1 MTTPV
6 TEVDESVAPAGCPM
20 HGRKPAEGVSRRG
33 FLGALGAAGA
43 MAPGV
48 CMMSGAAHAQTLT
61 TTLREDRFGRI
72 FRDLPP
78 FAAPSAELTAALTEA
93 GKPGGIMD
101 AKDPLEVG
109 PVRLIT
115 EPALSPNNP
124 DSTTMTAG
132 TTFFGQFVDHDV
144 TFDLGSALGQPT
156 QPEDSTN
163 SRSPALDLDS
173 VYGGGPVRSPQ
184 LYGRRT
190 TREPLAG
197 IKLRVEHG
205 GLFEDLPRNAA
216 GTAILGDPRNDEHV
230 ILAGLHA
237 AFLMFH
243 NEAVDYVAARN
254 RRASTDE
261 IFRDAQRLTRWHY
274 QWIIVHEFLPQ
285 IIGQSLVNDI
295 LRNGRRI
302 YRPSVGFMPVEFQGA
317 CYRMGHSMV
326 RPSYRANLAGDNGAA
341 FFAFIFD
348 PSQEGATDPTDLRG
362 GVRTPRRF
370 VGWQTFF
377 DFGDGNVRPNK
388 RLDTTLSTP
397 LFQLPFQTIAS
408 GDGPQSL
415 AVRNLLRHITW
426 SLPSGQSI
434 ARAMRAPVL
443 SSGDLADIGAL
454 GANLGR
460 STPLW
465 FYILREAHVMAA
477 GSRLGPVGGRI
488 VGEVLLGLMQL
499 NRNSY
504 LSANPRWRPTL
515 LNRLGQQTG
524 DFKMVDMLTFA
535 GVAPA
540 QRGQ

>member
-1 MTTPV
+1 
-6 TEVDESVAPAGCPM
+6 M
-20 HGRKPAEGVSRRG
+20 HAKKAAEGVSRRG

-43 MAPGV
+43 VAPGV
-48 CMMSGAAHAQTLT
+48 CMMGVGAAAHAETVT

-78 FAAPSAELTAALTEA
+78 FATPSAQLIAALNEL

-144 TFDLGSALGQPT
+144 TFDLGSALGTPT
-156 QPEDSTN
+156 RPEDSTN
-163 SRSPALDLDS
+163 TRSPALDLDS

-184 LYGRRT
+184 LYGRRSF
-190 TREPLAG
+190 REPLAG

-205 GLFEDLPRNAA
+205 GLFEDLPRTAD

-254 RRASTDE
+254 RRFSTDE
-261 IFRDAQRLTRWHY
+261 TFREAQRLTRWHY

-285 IIGQSLVNDI
+285 IIGQSLVDDI
-295 LRNGRRI
+295 LSRGRRI

-326 RPSYRANLAGDNGAA
+326 RPSYRANLAGDNGAP

-377 DFGDGNVRPNK
+377 DFGDGAVRPNK

-397 LFQLPFQTIAS
+397 LFQLPLQTIAS

-443 SSGDLADIGAL
+443 STGDLADIGAL

-465 FYILREAHVMAA
+465 FYILREAHVMAQ
-477 GSRLGPVGGRI
+477 GQRLGPVGGRI
-488 VGEVLLGLMQL
+488 VGEVLIGLMQL

-515 LNRLGQQTG
+515 LDRLGQQTG

>member
-1 MTTPV
+1 
-6 TEVDESVAPAGCPM
+6 M
-20 HGRKPAEGVSRRG
+20 HARPSADGLSRRG

-48 CMMSGAAHAQTLT
+48 CMMSGAAQAQAASF
-61 TTLREDRFGRI
+61 TLREDRFGRI
-72 FRDLPP
+72 FQLPP
-78 FAAPSAELTAALTEA
+78 FATSSPQLIAALNEL
-93 GKPGGIMD
+93 GKAGGIMD
-101 AKDPLEVG
+101 AKDPLEQG
-109 PVRLIT
+109 PILLIT
-115 EPALSPNNP
+115 DPALSVNNP
-124 DSTTMTAG
+124 DNTTHTAG

-144 TFDLGSALGQPT
+144 TFDLGSTLGVPT
-156 QPEDSTN
+156 RPEDSVN
-163 SRSPALDLDS
+163 SRAPALDLDS
-173 VYGGGPVRSPQ
+173 VYGGGPRRSPQ
-184 LYGRRT
+184 LYGRRSP
-190 TREPLAG
+190 REPLAG
-197 IKLRVEHG
+197 IKLLVEHG
-205 GLFEDLPRNAA
+205 GLFEDLPRTAA

-243 NEAVDYVAARN
+243 NEAVDHVAARN
-254 RRASTDE
+254 RRADTGE
-261 IFRDAQRLTRWHY
+261 IFREAQRLTRWHY

-295 LRNGRRI
+295 LFRGRRI

-326 RPSYRANLAGDNGAA
+326 RPSYRANLAGDNNGGP

-348 PSQEGATDPTDLRG
+348 PSQEGQLDPGDLRG
-362 GVRTPRRF
+362 GVRAPRRF

-377 DFGDGNVRPNK
+377 DFGDGQVRPNK

-397 LFQLPFQTIAS
+397 LFQLPRSAIA
-408 GDGPQSL
+408 GEGGPVSL
-415 AVRNLLRHITW
+415 AQRNLLRHITW

-434 ARAMRAPVL
+434 ARAMRAPTL
-443 SSGDLADIGAL
+443 STGDLADVGAL
-454 GANLGR
+454 GANLDR

-465 FYILREAHVMAA
+465 FYILREAHVLAQ
-477 GSRLGPVGGRI
+477 GRTLGPVGGRI
-488 VGEVLLGLMQL
+488 VGEVLIGLMQL

-504 LSANPRWRPTL
+504 LSAHPRWRPTL
-515 LNRLGQQTG
+515 LDRFGRQSG
-524 DFKMVDMLTFA
+524 DFRMVDMLTFA

>member
-1 MTTPV
+1 
-6 TEVDESVAPAGCPM
+6 M
-20 HGRKPAEGVSRRG
+20 HGKKAADGVSRRG

-48 CMMSGAAHAQTLT
+48 CLMGGAAHAQTVAT

-72 FRDLPP
+72 FHDLPP
-78 FAAPSAELTAALTEA
+78 FATPSPQLTAALTEL
-93 GKPGGIMD
+93 GKVGGIMD

-109 PVRLIT
+109 PILLIT
-115 EPALSPNNP
+115 DPAARVNNP
-124 DSTTMTAG
+124 DSTTQTAG

-144 TFDLGSALGQPT
+144 TFDLGSTLGEPT
-156 QPEDSTN
+156 RPEDSTN
-163 SRSPALDLDS
+163 SRSPAMDLDS
-173 VYGGGPVRSPQ
+173 VYGGGPTRSPQ

-190 TREPLAG
+190 FSNPLGG

-205 GLFEDLPRNAA
+205 GLFEDLPRTAD

-237 AFLMFH
+237 AFLLFH
-243 NEAVDYVAARN
+243 NEVVDYVAARN
-254 RRASTDE
+254 RRAGTDE
-261 IFRDAQRLTRWHY
+261 IFREAQRLVRWHY

-285 IIGQSLVNDI
+285 VIGLPLVRDI
-295 LRNGRRI
+295 LRNGRRF
-302 YRPSVGFMPVEFQGA
+302 YKPSVGFMPVEFQGA
-317 CYRMGHSMV
+317 VYRMGHSMV
-326 RPSYRANLAGDNGAA
+326 RPSYRANMLGDNGGP

-348 PSQEGATDPTDLRG
+348 PAAEGQTDPSDLRG

-377 DFGDGNVRPNK
+377 DFGDGEVKPNK
-388 RLDTTLSTP
+388 RLDTSLSTP
-397 LFQLPFQTIAS
+397 LFLLPRSAIA
-408 GDGPQSL
+408 GEGGPISL
-415 AVRNLLRHITW
+415 AQRNLLRHVTW

-443 SSGDLADIGAL
+443 SSGDLADVGAL
-454 GANLGR
+454 GSNLGR

-465 FYILREAHVMAA
+465 FYILREAHVLA
-477 GSRLGPVGGRI
+477 GGNTLGPVGGRI
-488 VGEVLLGLMQL
+488 VGEVLLGLLQL

-504 LSANPRWRPTL
+504 LRASPGWRPTL
-515 LNRLGQQTG
+515 FNRFGQQTG
-524 DFKMVDMLTFA
+524 DFKMVDLLTFA
-535 GVAPA
+535 GVSPA